1 MEPYLLVFLIMAALL
16 PLDRMK
22 FSPQA
27 RTASLCLPFVLLLLL
42 TGTRV
47 ATGNDW
53 GPYFEY
59 YASLKTLGDKAE
71 DFEIGYRLFAYGV
84 KALGINNSGF
94 IFLSSLFYLTA
105 FFLVFRRQRGA
116 MALVLLFFC
125 TYLLGWM
132 GTARQVIA
140 IALTVC
146 AGQALLDGHRL
157 RFFVLV
163 LVATTFHQTAAIF
176 LLAWYLTRPVAK
188 VRTTFFVVAACVV
201 IGQLLKIVL
210 PIVLDRFTGVEG
222 LGEKIVFYGDL
233 SSEELGQASGTM
245 LGILWYVK
253 RLAFLVLL
261 LVFRRQFNTRALA
274 FYFNGYL
281 LSVALFL
288 ILDPVLP
295 ILATRGSNYFSIYE
309 LFLLASLVNTRLRLA
324 VLFVPLILVLSAQR
338 LYTSLYAYHPDLYV
352 PYKGLF
358 INEDLRREVY

>member
-1 MEPYLLVFLIMAALL
+1 MEPYLFIFLITAAML
-16 PLDRMK
+16 PCDRMN
-22 FSPQA
+22 FTPQA
-27 RTASLCLPFVLLLLL
+27 RAASLCVPFFLLLLL

-59 YASLKTLGDKAE
+59 YASLKTLADKAE
-71 DFEIGYRLFAYGV
+71 DFEIGYRLFAYGA
-84 KALGINNSGF
+84 KALGFNGSGF
-94 IFLSSLFYLTA
+94 VFISSLFYLSA

-157 RFFVLV
+157 RFFLLV
-163 LVATTFHQTAAIF
+163 LLASTFHQTAAIF
-176 LLAWYLTRPVAK
+176 LLAWYLARPIVT
-188 VRTTFFVVAACVV
+188 VRTTVYVVAACAV
-201 IGQLLKIVL
+201 IGQLLKLLL
-210 PIVLDRFTGVEG
+210 PPVLDRLTGVEG
-222 LGEKIVFYGDL
+222 LGEKIIFYGDL
-233 SSEELGQASGTM
+233 GSEQLGQASGAL
-245 LGILWYVK
+245 LGVLWYVK
-253 RLAFLVLL
+253 RLAFLALL

-274 FYFNGYL
+274 FYFNAYL
-281 LSVALFL
+281 VSVALFL
-288 ILDPVLP
+288 IINPVLP

-309 LFLLASLVNTRLRLA
+309 LFLLASLVITRIRLA
-324 VLFVPLILVLSAQR
+324 VLFVPLILVLSGQR
-338 LYTSLYAYHPDLYV
+338 LYTSLYAYHPDLYL